1 MGMSNAGNAAGAAL
15 ENKVRKELV
24 QVFFGLVLTQI
35 AIYITSLVAIWSPR
49 SDAYWAAWSHL
60 ILSFALT
67 TASWFGWQM
76 SVKNATFD
84 EEASVFQM
92 GYILSVLDII
102 LVGLYFLLVHQV
114 ELTNVGAFPA
124 DKTPV
129 LTAPSSYPETII
141 ILIVFVIY
149 AIWDLVSKR
158 VDSKKYGAGP
168 SVICALLAA
177 GAFGIAAVKG
187 SSNVRAVIFIDA
199 YLFVVIYLFRAIKRL
214 QKWVATHHDSISLEN
229 YRHAPSVLWKWV
241 AFWFVLLIIS
251 LIGIA
256 VVN

>member
-1 MGMSNAGNAAGAAL
+1 MSNAGNAAGAAL

-158 VDSKKYGAGP
+158 IDSKKYGAGP
-168 SVICALLAA
+168 SVICALL
-177 GAFGIAAVKG
+177 GGG
-187 SSNVRAVIFIDA
+187 CLWHR
-199 YLFVVIYLFRAIKRL
+199 RCKRQL
-214 QKWVATHHDSISLEN
+214 QRPRRNLYRRIPIRCDLSIPSDQEATKMGCHT
-229 YRHAPSVLWKWV
+229 P
-241 AFWFVLLIIS
+241 
-251 LIGIA
+251 
-256 VVN
+256 

>member
-1 MGMSNAGNAAGAAL
+1 MSDAVSAAAKTS

-35 AIYITSLVAIWSPR
+35 AIYITSLVAIWSP
-49 SDAYWAAWSHL
+49 SSPAYWAAWSHL

-76 SVKNATFD
+76 SVKNTIFD

-102 LVGLYFLLVHQV
+102 LVGLYFILVHQV
-114 ELTNVGAFPA
+114 ELTDVGAFPTE
-124 DKTPV
+124 KTPK
-129 LTAPSSYPETII
+129 LTEPSSYPETVI
-141 ILIVFVIY
+141 ILIVFSIY
-149 AIWDLVSKR
+149 ALWDFVSKR
-158 VDSKKYGAGP
+158 VDSKKYGPGP
-168 SVICALLAA
+168 SLGCAFLAA
-177 GAFGIAAVKG
+177 GALAIAFVKG
-187 SSNVRAVIFIDA
+187 SSNVYSVIFIDL
-199 YLFVVIYLFRAIKRL
+199 YLFVLIYFFRANKRL
-214 QKWVATHHDSISLEN
+214 QKWVATQHGSFTVEN
-229 YRHAPSVLWKWV
+229 YKKAPSVLWKWTV
-241 AFWFVLLIIS
+241 FWISLLIIL